1 MRWLWLGVLLVA
13 VSSLPSGTVVAQGSY
28 EEQMWKIAGRLACP
42 VCEGQ
47 SIKDSDSQLASQ
59 MRQLIVDRLRLGED
73 PEKIIQFLV
82 ERYGE
87 GVRMDPPKT
96 GFGLGVWIGPVVF
109 FAIGSVLVTLM
120 LTRASRLKSGS

>member
-1 MRWLWLGVLLVA
+1 MRLLWLGVLLVA
-13 VSSLPSGTVVAQGSY
+13 VSSLPSGTIVAQVSY
-28 EEQMWKIAGRLACP
+28 EEQMWKIAERLACP
-42 VCEGQ
+42 VCAGQ
-47 SIKDSDSQLASQ
+47 SVKDSDSQLASQ

-73 PEKIIQFLV
+73 PEKIVQFLV